1 MSKLY
6 ASRGF
11 KWLALIIPLRVSAGL
26 LLALTLSTAS
36 SFHSDAQTGSTAP
49 GTRDD
54 TTGTVT
60 TPASGTKERRF
71 APGTIAKTIME
82 EASRLASDSIAWAQK
97 LHELAVDVRNNAPD
111 VDTTVRR
118 VDECLVVLRAVA
130 RAWQLY
136 RPKPVPNPSRRRA
149 PAQAGNSQE
158 QALVPRG
165 TEKPSFACISARTA
179 AARLICADRDLAR
192 LDSVLSVAFQSRR
205 AQIAAPDQSRFVA
218 KQLAWLRDR
227 NTRCELVDGKSKAA
241 IEELAPSKPCMMNA
255 ITERTTFLAQ
265 TTDPSI
271 ASSGRA
277 QQPLSLLPPGIASP
291 SESDAMPPIDIAA
304 LRKKLISL
312 WSLPTS
318 VASDPYHYVFK
329 IRIRIGRDGRLIGP
343 PIVLTNPKGPLFD
356 AVRDSATRNRPGPA
370 IRGGNVAGLRPES
383 ASCVSNLIS
392 TSFQSSYLDGAN
404 IS

>member
-1 MSKLY
+1 M
-6 ASRGF
+6 
-11 KWLALIIPLRVSAGL
+11 
-26 LLALTLSTAS
+26 
-36 SFHSDAQTGSTAP
+36 
-49 GTRDD
+49 
-54 TTGTVT
+54 
-60 TPASGTKERRF
+60 
-71 APGTIAKTIME
+71 
-82 EASRLASDSIAWAQK
+82 
-97 LHELAVDVRNNAPD
+97 
-111 VDTTVRR
+111 
-118 VDECLVVLRAVA
+118 RAVA
-130 RAWQLY
+130 LARLVFVAVGACLAALPPEARSQSVA
-136 RPKPVPNPSRRRA
+136 PTA

-165 TEKPSFACISARTA
+165 SEKPSFACISARTA

-205 AQIAAPDQSRFVA
+205 AQIAAPNQSRFVA

-318 VASDPYHYVFK
+318 VASDPYHYVLKFAF
-329 IRIRIGRDGRLIGP
+329 
-343 PIVLTNPKGPLFD
+343 V
-356 AVRDSATRNRPGPA
+356 SAA
-370 IRGGNVAGLRPES
+370 ME
-383 ASCVSNLIS
+383 
-392 TSFQSSYLDGAN
+392 D
-404 IS
+404 